1 MASYDTVLRITE
13 ENMRFYEKVR
23 KLSGENLNLCFQCG
37 ACSSSCPLTF
47 EMDLL
52 PSTVIRLVQL
62 GREEVLNCKTI
73 WVCSTCFNCTVR
85 CPRGLDVAKVME
97 ALRQLVLRR
106 GVDRMNLS
114 AVPDDRL
121 REAPQIALV
130 SSLRKFTS

>member
-1 MASYDTVLRITE
+1 
-13 ENMRFYEKVR
+13 
-23 KLSGENLNLCFQCG
+23 
-37 ACSSSCPLTF
+37 
-47 EMDLL
+47 
-52 PSTVIRLVQL
+52 
-62 GREEVLNCKTI
+62 LNCKTI

-97 ALRQLVLRR
+97 ALRQLVLRK
-106 GVDRMNLS
+106 GIDRMNLS